1 MAQAFGDTLPPVA
14 VGDPVSDEVL
24 AQLAPGTALREA
36 IDRIIEQSCGA
47 LVILGHDE
55 GVDSVC
61 SGGFWLGGVAFSPP
75 RLAELSKMD
84 GGIVLDDECR
94 RIMAANVH
102 FLPNPDLPTEETG
115 SRHRTAERLA
125 LHTGKPVVAVSEAR
139 SMATLFSA
147 GQKAEVARSSII
159 EARTSQDM
167 ATLERL
173 RHRVDQAIEAL
184 KELGSWESR
193 P

>member
-1 MAQAFGDTLPPVA
+1 MAGD
-14 VGDPVSDEVL
+14 DPILDEVL
-24 AQLAPGTALREA
+24 TQLAPGTALRDA
-36 IDRIIEQSCGA
+36 IDRIIEQGCGA
-47 LVILGHDE
+47 LVVLGHDE

-61 SGGFWLGGVAFSPP
+61 SGGFWLGGVSFSAP

-84 GGIVLDDECR
+84 GGIVLDDQCR

-102 FLPNPDLPTEETG
+102 FLPDPDLPTEETG

-125 LHTGKPVVAVSEAR
+125 LHTGKPVVAVSEGR
-139 SMATLFSA
+139 SMATLFLNA
-147 GQKAEVARSSII
+147 QKAEVARSSFM
-159 EARTSQDM
+159 ETRASQDM

-173 RHRVDQAIEAL
+173 RHRIDQTIEAL
-184 KELGSWESR
+184 KELAGWEAR

>member
-1 MAQAFGDTLPPVA
+1 VA
-14 VGDPVSDEVL
+14 VGDPILDDML

-36 IDRIIEQSCGA
+36 IDRIIEQGCGA
-47 LVILGHDE
+47 LVVLGHDE
-55 GVDSVC
+55 GVESVC

-84 GGIVLDDECR
+84 GGIVLDDGCQ

-102 FLPNPDLPTEETG
+102 FLPNPDLPTDETG

-125 LHTGKPVVAVSEAR
+125 LHTDKPVIAVSEGR
-139 SMATLFSA
+139 SMATLFF
-147 GQKAEVARSSII
+147 GGRKQEVARSSILDS
-159 EARTSQDM
+159 RTIRDM

-173 RHRVDQAIEAL
+173 RQGVDQAIEAL
-184 KELGSWESR
+184 KELGT
-193 P
+193 